1 MGMSIDRLLYLQA
14 KGILKSDSK
23 LLDIG
28 PQNVFCIPDDK
39 LRDFYS
45 RAGSILKGEAF
56 EKEIQRIVYF
66 STPRPDERTTLLS
79 EIIALTSVE
88 YNSFDVCPGLKTDIV
103 DLNYESLRSRYKEY
117 YDIVLNFGTTEHVFN
132 QWNSFRIM
140 HDALKTG
147 GILYCQLP
155 ATGYLDH
162 GYYCYTP
169 LFFHDLAEAND
180 YVIVDL
186 FFTVAGETHLDK
198 MGIDFRN
205 DDGMIPCQATPSPDR
220 SVFSNFNVHAV
231 LRKTRSAPFRLRLE
245 VATAHAGVD
254 GEILERYRG
263 VDGKLD
269 PLGCVAEDVRRVRAE
284 LEVARADLRHTQDD
298 LRHTQDD
305 LRRTQ
310 DEAAV
315 ARGVY
320 ERTISRR
327 LGAPFRSIVRAL
339 RGK

>member
-14 KGILKSDSK
+14 KGMLRGDTK

-28 PQNVFCIPDDK
+28 PQNVLFIPDEK

-45 RAGSILKGEAF
+45 RIGTSLKDTAL

-79 EIIALTSVE
+79 EITALTSIE

-103 DLNYESLRSRYKEY
+103 DLNYESLRSVYKEY
-117 YDIVLNFGTTEHVFN
+117 YDVVLNYGTTEHVFN

-140 HDALKTG
+140 HDALKPG
-147 GILYCQLP
+147 GVLYCQLP
-155 ATGYLDH
+155 ATGYFDH

-169 LFFHDLAEAND
+169 LFFKDLAEAND

-186 FFTVAGETHLDK
+186 FFTSAGETSLDK
-198 MGIDFRN
+198 MGIDLRD
-205 DDGMIPCQATPSPDR
+205 DDGMTPCRTKLPPDR
-220 SVFSNFNVHAV
+220 LVFPNYNVHAI

-254 GEILERYRG
+254 GEVFEKYKSG
-263 VDGKLD
+263 DGRLD
-269 PLGCVAEDVRRVRAE
+269 PLGCAVEDARRIRDEFEAK
-284 LEVARADLRHTQDD
+284 LSAARA
-298 LRHTQDD
+298 D

-310 DEAAV
+310 DEAAA
-315 ARGVY
+315 ARAVY
-320 ERTISRR
+320 ERSISRR
-327 LGAPFRSIVRAL
+327 LSAPFRRAL
-339 RGK
+339 RAFLGK